1 VDVAGKRG
9 GPVAAVKSRVAML
22 LALLSLASA
31 NAVAFLEKEIV
42 FSEAEVQAALERR
55 APVERKFGSLVT
67 LAMATPPQISFQ
79 RDDGRAGVSARLDV
93 ALLGGR
99 PIAVDVIGMAGI
111 RYDDAAKAFF
121 LESPF
126 VESLQSPGLP
136 REIEPA
142 VRQAA
147 SQYLAGY
154 VRTRPVYVL
163 RADGPVEE
171 RAAHWLLKSVRIER
185 GRVVAVL
192 SPF

>member
-1 VDVAGKRG
+1 M
-9 GPVAAVKSRVAML
+9 KSRVAML
-22 LALLSLASA
+22 LLAVLSLVAA
-31 NAVAFLEKEIV
+31 NAAAFLEKEIV

-55 APVERKFGSLVT
+55 APVERKYGSLVT
-67 LAMATPPQISFQ
+67 LAMATPPQISFA

-93 ALLGGR
+93 TLLGGR
-99 PIAVDVIGMAGI
+99 PVAVDVVGNAGI

-121 LESPF
+121 LESPL

-136 REIEPA
+136 RDIEPA

-163 RADGPVEE
+163 RADGPLEE
-171 RAAHWLLKSVRIER
+171 RTAHWLLKSVRIER